1 MAGARGCVSV
11 ISPNLRR
18 GYYAETESVGDPRL
32 IRSSQANPSRNLRGG
47 ILGKAGTSATG
58 RSFAAGGGERGGG
71 FFCDGGKERRDAR
84 GGAGT
89 GDLRKKGGGGFE
101 IFRWRGGE
109 KGAVG

>member
-58 RSFAAGGGERGGG
+58 RSFAAGCGERRGCVCVCGGKRREAGGG
-71 FFCDGGKERRDAR
+71 SAASSPSPQTVWVVLLNMYVC
-84 GGAGT
+84 
-89 GDLRKKGGGGFE
+89 
-101 IFRWRGGE
+101 
-109 KGAVG
+109 

>member
-58 RSFAAGGGERGGG
+58 RSFAAGGGEKRGGFFSGRGKKKRAGGGGGDNDAYPQRGGG
-71 FFCDGGKERRDAR
+71 G
-84 GGAGT
+84 
-89 GDLRKKGGGGFE
+89 L
-101 IFRWRGGE
+101 
-109 KGAVG
+109 